1 MDINTVCTLLIE
13 ALKNAGYNESTI
25 FNYQGA
31 VRRFKA
37 FCKEHGVTEY
47 SYEIGKLYADAVIS
61 PKIGKFKAAS
71 SV

>member
-31 VRRFKA
+31 ARRFTYSAKN
-37 FCKEHGVTEY
+37 TE
-47 SYEIGKLYADAVIS
+47 SLNTAMKSACFLLTL
-61 PKIGKFKAAS
+61 
-71 SV
+71 

>member
-31 VRRFKA
+31 ARRFTYSA
-37 FCKEHGVTEY
+37 TNTE
-47 SYEIGKLYADAVIS
+47 SLNTAMKS
-61 PKIGKFKAAS
+61 AS
-71 SV
+71 FMLTL

>member
-31 VRRFKA
+31 VRRFKT
-37 FCKEHGVTEY
+37 FCKERGATEY
-47 SYEIGKLYADAVIS
+47 SYEIGLLFANAVNS
-61 PKIGKFKAAS
+61 PKPGN
-71 SV
+71 